1 MDLEK
6 LKLKV
11 KFFNALKGLS
21 KQDKILY
28 LKTCPNEAI
37 ETMCEACFNLLKH
50 EKLKN
55 KKKLLSKIKPIQS
68 AIKKLSNKSSSLSN
82 KRSLFDD
89 SKVVCGVTS
98 AIGENILPL
107 LNSLVRTKECYSK
120 NSKKQVKKKKP
131 KKKK

>member
-1 MDLEK
+1 MDVHK
-6 LKLKV
+6 LKHRAD
-11 KFFNALKGLS
+11 FFNALKGLS
-21 KQDKILY
+21 KKDKMEY
-28 LKTCPNEAI
+28 FQHCPEQAI
-37 ETMCEACFNLLKH
+37 EAMCEACFNLLKH

-68 AIKKLSNKSSSLSN
+68 AIKKLSNKSSSLSK
-82 KRSLFDD
+82 KRLLFDD